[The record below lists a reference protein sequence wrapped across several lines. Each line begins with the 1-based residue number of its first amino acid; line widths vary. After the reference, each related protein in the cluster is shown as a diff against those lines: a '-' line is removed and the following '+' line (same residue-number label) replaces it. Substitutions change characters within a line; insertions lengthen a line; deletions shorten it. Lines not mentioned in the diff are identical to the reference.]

1 MRGLLVATLLVVP
14 VVAPALEIVKPIIS
28 QMDGGT
34 PEPSGF
40 EYSQGEILYFTC
52 RVTDYART
60 EERQKVKL
68 AYSVQVF
75 DPQNVP
81 IDEEYHSDLTAEL
94 AVGDFGWMP
103 KIATSF
109 AIPPMAPTGTYK
121 VAVQVVDVVGKT
133 VKEISVPFKVRGKT
147 VEPSETLIVRNFQF
161 LRGED
166 DTQALAKPVYKAGD
180 GVWARFDII
189 GFKYGP
195 KNKIDT
201 SYSIS
206 VMAPNGK
213 ILWTQPEPAVE
224 KSESYYPKRYVS
236 ASMGITLQ
244 KNMLP
249 GEYTI
254 ALAVRDSVGSQN
266 YEEKFTFTVE

>member
-1 MRGLLVATLLVVP
+1 MRRLLVMALSLAAA
-14 VVAPALEIVKPIIS
+14 VAAAGLEIVRPVIS

-34 PEPSGF
+34 AEPAGF
-40 EYSQGEILYFTC
+40 EYTQGEMLYFTC
-52 RVTDYART
+52 RVSDYART
-60 EERQKVKL
+60 EEQKIHL
-68 AYSVQVF
+68 TYSVQVF
-75 DPQNVP
+75 DPRNVAV
-81 IDEEYHSDLTAEL
+81 DAEYRSEHQAEL
-94 AVGDFGWMP
+94 SASDKDWMP

-121 VAVQVVDVVGKT
+121 VLVKVIDVVGKT
-133 VKEISVPFKVRGKT
+133 NKELAVPFKVRGKNVAPSDT
-147 VEPSETLIVRNFQF
+147 VTIRNFQF

-180 GVWARFDII
+180 GVWAKFDMI
-189 GFKYGP
+189 GFQYGP
-195 KNKIDT
+195 KNKIDV

-206 VMAPNGK
+206 VIAPSGK
-213 ILWTQPEPAVE
+213 VLWTQPEPAVE

-236 ASMGITLQ
+236 AAMGITLQ
-244 KNMLP
+244 SNMRP

-254 ALAVRDSVGSQN
+254 ALAVKDAIGGQA